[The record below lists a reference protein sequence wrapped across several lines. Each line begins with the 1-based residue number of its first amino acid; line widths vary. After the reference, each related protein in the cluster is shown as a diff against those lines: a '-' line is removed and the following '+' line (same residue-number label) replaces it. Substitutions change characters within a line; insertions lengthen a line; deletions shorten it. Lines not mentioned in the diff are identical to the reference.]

1 MKSCHNFLPLHYSMQ
16 KCVVILLCM
25 CVCGYV
31 SVHKHKKSHSEERA
45 HPCPLCDK
53 SFKFPYKLTQ
63 HMITHTRDRKHACD
77 DCGTCADRRV
87 RAHASR
93 NDATKKNS

>member
-1 MKSCHNFLPLHYSMQ
+1 M
-16 KCVVILLCM
+16 
-25 CVCGYV
+25 
-31 SVHKHKKSHSEERA
+31 HKHKKSHSEERA

-93 NDATKKNS
+93 NDATKKKTVKDDVVKLIIITKKSSQRDV